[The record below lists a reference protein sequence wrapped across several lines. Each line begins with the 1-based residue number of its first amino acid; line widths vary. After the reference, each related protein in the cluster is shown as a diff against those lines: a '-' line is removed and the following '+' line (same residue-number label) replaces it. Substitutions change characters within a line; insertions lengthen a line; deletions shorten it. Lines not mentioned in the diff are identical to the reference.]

1 MLFDHLLPIPLDHFL
16 NEQCISVD
24 VKSPD
29 LDQSDNPSSK
39 DFLISIAETMLLQDR
54 SVLKDPNKFYNLL
67 LGAFIYRA
75 VIMLPDKTRSVD
87 ALMPLLK
94 VPDCR
99 SSSCK
104 IPTVDEIRKAI
115 KAGQGSQYLG
125 IVKVQIKT
133 GAYSSSHLGHL
144 QSNDFVDFKPLECY
158 TVPLLL
164 RFGSF
169 SQSSF
174 AFDYC
179 KSSDDQFFYFLKQT
193 QFTKVQ
199 QSIQAMCHSLTVAE
213 HKYKVGEEI
222 VAWVNESIEG

>member
-16 NEQCISVD
+16 NEQCISTPLTNH
-24 VKSPD
+24 SS
-29 LDQSDNPSSK
+29 LHNSK

-54 SVLKDPNKFYNLL
+54 SVLKDSNKFYNLL

-87 ALMPLLK
+87 ALIPLLK
-94 VPDCR
+94 VPNYR

-104 IPTVDEIRKAI
+104 IPSVDVIKEAI

-144 QSNDFVDFKPLECY
+144 QSNDFVDFTLDCY
-158 TVPLLL
+158 SVPLLL
-164 RFGSF
+164 SFGSDSHGPF
-169 SQSSF
+169 EFRGKYSF
-174 AFDYC
+174 EDRAFHT
-179 KSSDDQFFYFLKQT
+179 LKHT

-199 QSIQAMCHSLTVAE
+199 QAIQAMCHSLTVAE